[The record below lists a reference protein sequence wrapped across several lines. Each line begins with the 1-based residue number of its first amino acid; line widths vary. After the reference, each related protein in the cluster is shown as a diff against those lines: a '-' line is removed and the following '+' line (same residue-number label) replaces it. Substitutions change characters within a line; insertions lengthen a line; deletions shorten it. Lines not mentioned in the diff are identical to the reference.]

1 MYQPLKCPYSYFSEA
16 LEFYFRVFFPVS
28 ILKIDL
34 NVTKISDVQ
43 DYVCTENQYEGK
55 YTYIV
60 LKLRVKQV
68 TYESN
73 IQWQYK
79 KAKAERKLARDIR
92 NIILEIY
99 ALCWKFRR
107 GPRVQERALL
117 GLRIYLWDFF
127 FNLSVCLI
135 YFCLIFI

>member
-127 FNLSVCLI
+127 FLTYQCV
-135 YFCLIFI
+135 

>member
-1 MYQPLKCPYSYFSEA
+1 MYQLPKCPYSYFLEV

-28 ILKIDL
+28 ILKINL
-34 NVTKISDVQ
+34 NVTKISNVQ

-73 IQWQYK
+73 IK
-79 KAKAERKLARDIR
+79 
-92 NIILEIY
+92 
-99 ALCWKFRR
+99 
-107 GPRVQERALL
+107 
-117 GLRIYLWDFF
+117 
-127 FNLSVCLI
+127 
-135 YFCLIFI
+135 

>member
-127 FNLSVCLI
+127 F
-135 YFCLIFI
+135 

>member
-73 IQWQYK
+73 IQ
-79 KAKAERKLARDIR
+79 
-92 NIILEIY
+92 
-99 ALCWKFRR
+99 
-107 GPRVQERALL
+107 
-117 GLRIYLWDFF
+117 
-127 FNLSVCLI
+127 
-135 YFCLIFI
+135 